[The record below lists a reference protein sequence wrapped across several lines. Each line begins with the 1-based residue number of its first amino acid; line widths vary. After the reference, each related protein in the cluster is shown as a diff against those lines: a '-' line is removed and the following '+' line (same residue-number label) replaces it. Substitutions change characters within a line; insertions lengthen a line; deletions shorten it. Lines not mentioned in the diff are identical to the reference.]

1 MLREFKEILA
11 RSQVTLLEDAAGL
24 LSLVAVLVV
33 GMNLTDLI

>member
-1 MLREFKEILA
+1 MLHELKEILV
-11 RSQVTLLEDAAGL
+11 RSQVTLIEDAAGL